1 MSSRVINTILNLKDE
16 MTQKLQAPLMS
27 VRKLK
32 REYENTKK
40 ELERYEDAQTKASQM
55 LEQAK
60 NKMEEVK
67 KAVLNSSQAYQDNVK
82 SLDRLKAKNEEIK
95 ASINRHESE
104 LSGLQSSYNENKR
117 AYDNAKNTLVELKRQ
132 YGDNSQEVKE
142 QERILQSLEREYNS
156 SKSAYDNAKKSI
168 QALKEEE
175 RTNTT
180 TIKAQSKALESLKET
195 LLNNSTAVK
204 LAQRNITRYTQ
215 AEKEAGEKAKEA
227 RQKISQLSSEVAKNK
242 KKFDDA
248 KKTVKGWRDSAI
260 SSIDD
265 VVKKMGQ
272 LTAVAVTATG
282 GFALKTGLET
292 AFNLEAYRTQLE
304 TATKDTEKTTKL
316 IRKAQELSIA
326 TPFTPEEAIQSTAKM
341 EALGV
346 DSEKWLKMVA
356 DMAGA
361 TNKEMEQ
368 ATEALI
374 DMLSKQEFEGIEE
387 FGINKEMIVNKA
399 NEMFGKNKVFKKS
412 GELRKGK
419 DADMQVVIETIM
431 KEKFDGGSDKLSKT
445 IKGVWSTIT
454 GATGMALAKIFGMED
469 GLIKTGSMLDMLR
482 KKLQMVA
489 DKLIEWQNDGTLDEI
504 AQKFTETFSK
514 VIDTVVEVYN
524 YLKDN
529 KETIVSIIKVVGT
542 VYVFAKALIFL
553 STVIS
558 AVKIV
563 FMTLNVLLLNPAFL
577 TIAGVILAVVAV
589 GFILYQCFKLI
600 VGIIKIC
607 WEKIKGFGEF
617 MPEWAKLLLLPLTL
631 ILAVVKAFQLMI
643 EGAGKAWKWIKG
655 FFSEDEEKEVKINE
669 VTEKELLS
677 IDDTKK
683 EVFNSEKDTFNNKKD
698 AFNSEKDAF
707 NNKKEAFNN
716 GNLSASQM
724 LDSNINT
731 SAQNL
736 SNNITTKPQTIV
748 KNVEPKIN
756 ISINGDVYGYEDFEQ
771 KVAGVLKNII
781 KYNMQNVT

>member
-156 SKSAYDNAKKSI
+156 SKSAYDNAKKSM

-368 ATEALI
+368 ATDALI

-387 FGINKEMIVNKA
+387 FGINKEMIMAKA
-399 NEMFGKNKVFKKS
+399 NQMFGKNKVFKKS

-431 KEKFDGGSDKLSKT
+431 REKFEGGSDKLSKT
-445 IKGVWSTIT
+445 VKGVWSTIT
-454 GATGMALAKIFGMED
+454 GALAKIFGMED

-482 KKLQMVA
+482 QKLQMVA

-504 AQKFTETFSK
+504 AQKFTETFNK
-514 VIDTVVEVYN
+514 IIETVIAVYN

-529 KETIVSIIKVVGT
+529 KETIASVLKVVGV
-542 VYVFAKALIFL
+542 VYMVAKAMIFL
-553 STVIS
+553 SSVIS

-563 FMTLNVLLLNPAFL
+563 FATLNVLLLNPAFL
-577 TIAGVILAVVAV
+577 TIAGIILAVVVV
-589 GFILYQCFKLI
+589 GYVLYKCFKLI
-600 VGIIKIC
+600 VGVVKIC
-607 WEKIKGFGEF
+607 WDKFKEFGEY
-617 MPEWAKLLLLPLTL
+617 MPEWAKLLLLPLAP
-631 ILAVVKAFQLMI
+631 ILAIIKGFKLI
-643 EGAGKAWKWIKG
+643 IDGAGKAWKWIKG
-655 FFSEDEEKEVKINE
+655 FFSADEEKNVKINK
-669 VTEKELLS
+669 VTEQELLS
-677 IDDTKK
+677 NDD
-683 EVFNSEKDTFNNKKD
+683 VEKSVFNNKID
-698 AFNSEKDAF
+698 DFD
-707 NNKKEAFNN
+707 NKKSPF
-716 GNLSASQM
+716 
-724 LDSNINT
+724 DNINK
-731 SAQNL
+731 AEMLKNDVAKVEK
-736 SNNITTKPQTIV
+736 NNNVTDVKSQTIV
-748 KNVEPKIN
+748 KNIEPQITIN
-756 ISINGDVYGYEDFEQ
+756 VNGDVYGYNDFEE
-771 KVAGVLKNII
+771 KVAGVFKNII

>member
-1 MSSRVINTILNLKDE
+1 MSSRVINTILSLKDD
-16 MTQKLQAPLMS
+16 MSKKMQAPLMS

-32 REYENTKK
+32 QEYKNNKEELKKYENTQK
-40 ELERYEDAQTKASQM
+40 KASQE
-55 LEQAK
+55 LEKAK
-60 NKMEEVK
+60 NKLENVK
-67 KAVLNSSQAYQDNVK
+67 KSVLNNSQAYQIASKTINSLK
-82 SLDRLKAKNEEIK
+82 SRNEEIK
-95 ASINRHESE
+95 TSINKHESE
-104 LSGLQSSYNENKR
+104 LSSLQSAYNSSERK
-117 AYDNAKNTLVELKRQ
+117 YGDAKNTLNELKRQ
-132 YGDNSQEVKE
+132 YGDNSQEVKD
-142 QERILQSLEREYNS
+142 QERILKSLEGAYNS
-156 SKSAYDNAKKSI
+156 SKSAYDNAKRSI

-175 RTNTT
+175 RANTT
-180 TIKAQSKALESLKET
+180 TIKAQNKTLEDLKET
-195 LLNNSTAVK
+195 ILSNSTAVK
-204 LAQRNITRYTQ
+204 LVQRNIKRYSQ
-215 AEKEAGEKAKEA
+215 AEKEAGEKARDA

-242 KKFDDA
+242 KRFDEA
-248 KKTVKGWRDSAI
+248 KKTVKSWRDSAI
-260 SSIDD
+260 SSIDG

-304 TATKDTEKTTKL
+304 TATKDTERTTKL

-529 KETIVSIIKVVGT
+529 KETIASIIKVVGT

-558 AVKIV
+558 AIKIV

-617 MPEWAKLLLLPLTL
+617 MPEWAKLLLEGVKPVIAFFGAL
-631 ILAVVKAFQLMI
+631 IEKVS
-643 EGAGKAWKWIKG
+643 KAWKWIKG

-677 IDDTKK
+677 IDDAEK

-731 SAQNL
+731 STQNL

>member
-1 MSSRVINTILNLKDE
+1 MASRVINTILNLKDE
-16 MTQKLQAPLMS
+16 MTQKLQAPLTS

-40 ELERYEDAQTKASQM
+40 ELEKYKDAQTKASQM

-60 NKMEEVK
+60 SKMEEVK

-95 ASINRHESE
+95 ASINKHESE
-104 LSGLQSSYNENKR
+104 LSGLQNSYNENKR
-117 AYDNAKNTLVELKRQ
+117 AYDNAKNTLAELKRQ

-156 SKSAYDNAKKSI
+156 SKSAYDNTKKSI

-204 LAQRNITRYTQ
+204 LVQRNITRYTQ

-260 SSIDD
+260 SSIDG
-265 VVKKMGQ
+265 VVKKMEQ
-272 LTAVAVTATG
+272 LTAVAVTTTG

-368 ATEALI
+368 ATDALI

-387 FGINKEMIVNKA
+387 FGINKEMIMSKA
-399 NEMFGKNKVFKKS
+399 NQMFGKNKVFKKS

-419 DADMQVVIETIM
+419 DADMQVVIETLM
-431 KEKFDGGSDKLSKT
+431 KEKFEGGSDKLSKT
-445 IKGVWSTIT
+445 VKGVWSTIT

-469 GLIKTGSMLDMLR
+469 GLIKTGSILDMLR
-482 KKLQMVA
+482 QKLQMVA
-489 DKLIEWQNDGTLDEI
+489 DKLIEWQNNGTLDEI
-504 AQKFTETFSK
+504 AQKFTETFNK
-514 VIDTVVEVYN
+514 IIDTVVAVYN

-529 KETIVSIIKVVGT
+529 KDTIASILKVVGVVYT
-542 VYVFAKALIFL
+542 VAKAMIFL
-553 STVIS
+553 SSVIS

-563 FMTLNVLLLNPAFL
+563 SATLKVLLLNPAFL
-577 TIAGVILAVVAV
+577 TIAGIILAVVVV
-589 GFILYQCFKLI
+589 GYILYKCFKLI
-600 VGIIKIC
+600 VGIVKIC
-607 WEKIKGFGEF
+607 WDKFKEFGEYMPAWAKMLLYPLFPILAIIKGF
-617 MPEWAKLLLLPLTL
+617 K
-631 ILAVVKAFQLMI
+631 LMI
-643 EGAGKAWKWIKG
+643 DVAGKAWKWIKG
-655 FFSEDEEKEVKINE
+655 FFSSDEEKEVKINE
-669 VTEKELLS
+669 VTEQELLS
-677 IDDTKK
+677 NDNIEKAVFDNKIDDL
-683 EVFNSEKDTFNNKKD
+683 NNKKSPFD
-698 AFNSEKDAF
+698 
-707 NNKKEAFNN
+707 
-716 GNLSASQM
+716 
-724 LDSNINT
+724 NINK
-731 SAQNL
+731 AEMLKNDVVK
-736 SNNITTKPQTIV
+736 NGITEAKSQTIV
-748 KNVEPKIN
+748 KNIEPKITIN
-756 ISINGDVYGYEDFEQ
+756 VNGDVYGYNDFEE

>member
-368 ATEALI
+368 ATDALI

-529 KETIVSIIKVVGT
+529 KETIASIIKVVGT

-617 MPEWAKLLLLPLTL
+617 MPEWAKLLLLPLTP

-655 FFSEDEEKEVKINE
+655 FFSEDEEKEV
-669 VTEKELLS
+669 
-677 IDDTKK
+677 
-683 EVFNSEKDTFNNKKD
+683 FNSEKDTFNNK
-698 AFNSEKDAF
+698 KDAF

>member
-1 MSSRVINTILNLKDE
+1 MSSRVINTILSLKDD
-16 MTQKLQAPLMS
+16 MSKKMQAPLMS

-32 REYENTKK
+32 QEYKNNKEELKKYENTQK
-40 ELERYEDAQTKASQM
+40 KASQE
-55 LEQAK
+55 LEKAK
-60 NKMEEVK
+60 NKLENVK
-67 KAVLNSSQAYQDNVK
+67 KSVLNNSQAYQIASKTINSLK
-82 SLDRLKAKNEEIK
+82 SRNEEIK
-95 ASINRHESE
+95 TSINKHESE
-104 LSGLQSSYNENKR
+104 LSSLQSAYNSSERK
-117 AYDNAKNTLVELKRQ
+117 YGDAKNTLNELKRQ
-132 YGDNSQEVKE
+132 YGDNSQEVKD
-142 QERILQSLEREYNS
+142 QERILKSLEGAYNS
-156 SKSAYDNAKKSI
+156 SKSAYDNVKRSI

-175 RTNTT
+175 RANTT
-180 TIKAQSKALESLKET
+180 TIKAQNKTLEDLKET
-195 LLNNSTAVK
+195 ILSNSTVVK
-204 LAQRNITRYTQ
+204 LAQRNIERYSQ
-215 AEKEAGEKAKEA
+215 AEKEAGEKARDA

-242 KKFDDA
+242 KRFDEA
-248 KKTVKGWRDSAI
+248 KKTVKSWRDSAI
-260 SSIDD
+260 SSIDG

-304 TATKDTEKTTKL
+304 TATKDTERTTKL

-529 KETIVSIIKVVGT
+529 KETIASIIKVVGT

-607 WEKIKGFGEF
+607 WEKIKGFGKF
-617 MPEWAKLLLLPLTL
+617 MPEWAKLLLEGVKPVIAFFGAL
-631 ILAVVKAFQLMI
+631 IEKVS
-643 EGAGKAWKWIKG
+643 KAWKWIKG

-677 IDDTKK
+677 IDDTEK
-683 EVFNSEKDTFNNKKD
+683 EVFNSEKDT
-698 AFNSEKDAF
+698 F

>member
-1 MSSRVINTILNLKDE
+1 MSSRVINTILSLKDD
-16 MTQKLQAPLMS
+16 MSKKMQAPLMS
-27 VRKLK
+27 VRRLK
-32 REYENTKK
+32 QEYKNNKEELKKYENTQK
-40 ELERYEDAQTKASQM
+40 KASQE
-55 LEQAK
+55 LEKAK
-60 NKMEEVK
+60 NKLENVK
-67 KAVLNSSQAYQDNVK
+67 KSVLNNSQAYQIASKTINSLK
-82 SLDRLKAKNEEIK
+82 SRNEEIK
-95 ASINRHESE
+95 TSINKHESE
-104 LSGLQSSYNENKR
+104 LSSLQSAYNSSERK
-117 AYDNAKNTLVELKRQ
+117 YGDAKNTLNELKRQ
-132 YGDNSQEVKE
+132 YGDNSQEVKD
-142 QERILQSLEREYNS
+142 QERILKSLEGAYNS
-156 SKSAYDNAKKSI
+156 SKSAYDNAKRSI

-175 RTNTT
+175 RANTT
-180 TIKAQSKALESLKET
+180 TIKAQNKTLEDLKET
-195 LLNNSTAVK
+195 ILSNSTAVK
-204 LAQRNITRYTQ
+204 LVQRNIKRYSQ
-215 AEKEAGEKAKEA
+215 AEKEAGEKARDA

-242 KKFDDA
+242 KRFDEA
-248 KKTVKGWRDSAI
+248 KKTVKSWRDSAI
-260 SSIDD
+260 SSIDG

-304 TATKDTEKTTKL
+304 TATKDTERTTKL

-529 KETIVSIIKVVGT
+529 KETIASIIKVVGT

-617 MPEWAKLLLLPLTL
+617 MPEWAKLLLEGVKPVIAFFGSL
-631 ILAVVKAFQLMI
+631 IEKVS
-643 EGAGKAWKWIKG
+643 KAWKWIKG

-677 IDDTKK
+677 IDDAEK
-683 EVFNSEKDTFNNKKD
+683 EVFNSEKDTFNNKKY
-698 AFNSEKDAF
+698 AFNSEKGAF

>member
-1 MSSRVINTILNLKDE
+1 MSSRVINTILSLKDD
-16 MTQKLQAPLMS
+16 MSKKMQAPLMS

-32 REYENTKK
+32 QEYENNKEELKK
-40 ELERYEDAQTKASQM
+40 YENAQKKASQA
-55 LEQAK
+55 LENAK
-60 NKMEEVK
+60 SKYYEVEK
-67 KAVLNSSQAYQDNVK
+67 SVLSNSQAYQTASKTINSLK
-82 SLDRLKAKNEEIK
+82 SRNEEIK
-95 ASINRHESE
+95 TSINKHESE
-104 LSGLQSSYNENKR
+104 LSSLQSAYNDSKR
-117 AYDNAKNTLVELKRQ
+117 KYDDAKNTLNELKRQ
-132 YGDNSQEVKE
+132 YGDNSQEVKD
-142 QERILQSLEREYNS
+142 QERILKSLEGAYNS
-156 SKSAYDNAKKSI
+156 SKSAYDNVKRSI

-175 RTNTT
+175 RANTT
-180 TIKAQSKALESLKET
+180 TIKAQNKTLEDLKET
-195 LLNNSTAVK
+195 ILSNSTVVK
-204 LAQRNITRYTQ
+204 LAQRNIERYSQ
-215 AEKEAGEKAKEA
+215 AEKEAGEKARDA

-242 KKFDDA
+242 KRFDEA
-248 KKTVKGWRDSAI
+248 KKTVKSWRDSAI
-260 SSIDD
+260 SSIDG

-304 TATKDTEKTTKL
+304 TATKDTERTTKL

-529 KETIVSIIKVVGT
+529 KETIASIIKVVGT

-617 MPEWAKLLLLPLTL
+617 MPEWAKLLLLPLTP

-677 IDDTKK
+677 IDDTK
-683 EVFNSEKDTFNNKKD
+683 
-698 AFNSEKDAF
+698 KDAF

>member
-1 MSSRVINTILNLKDE
+1 MSSRVINTILSLKDD
-16 MTQKLQAPLMS
+16 MSKKMQAPLMS
-27 VRKLK
+27 VRRLK
-32 REYENTKK
+32 QEYKNNKEELKKYENTQK
-40 ELERYEDAQTKASQM
+40 KASQE
-55 LEQAK
+55 LEKAK
-60 NKMEEVK
+60 NKLENVK
-67 KAVLNSSQAYQDNVK
+67 KSVLNNSQAYQIASKTINSLK
-82 SLDRLKAKNEEIK
+82 SRNEEIK
-95 ASINRHESE
+95 TSINKHESE
-104 LSGLQSSYNENKR
+104 LSSLQSAYNSSERK
-117 AYDNAKNTLVELKRQ
+117 YGDAKNTLNELKRQ
-132 YGDNSQEVKE
+132 YGDNSQEVKD
-142 QERILQSLEREYNS
+142 QERILKSLEGAYNS
-156 SKSAYDNAKKSI
+156 SKSAYDNAKRSI

-175 RTNTT
+175 RANTT
-180 TIKAQSKALESLKET
+180 TIKAQNKTLEDLKET
-195 LLNNSTAVK
+195 ILSNSTAVK
-204 LAQRNITRYTQ
+204 LVQRNIKRYSQ
-215 AEKEAGEKAKEA
+215 AEKEAGEKARDA

-242 KKFDDA
+242 KRFDEA
-248 KKTVKGWRDSAI
+248 KKTVKSWRDSAI
-260 SSIDD
+260 SSIDG

-304 TATKDTEKTTKL
+304 TATKDTERTTKL

-529 KETIVSIIKVVGT
+529 KETIASIIKVVGT

-617 MPEWAKLLLLPLTL
+617 MPEWAKLLLEGVKPVIAFFGAL
-631 ILAVVKAFQLMI
+631 IEKVS
-643 EGAGKAWKWIKG
+643 KAWKWIKG

-677 IDDTKK
+677 IDDAEK
-683 EVFNSEKDTFNNKKD
+683 EVFNSEKDTFNNKKY
-698 AFNSEKDAF
+698 AFNSEKGAF

>member
-1 MSSRVINTILNLKDE
+1 MSSRVINTILSLKDD
-16 MTQKLQAPLMS
+16 MSKKMQAPLMS

-32 REYENTKK
+32 QEYENNKEELKK
-40 ELERYEDAQTKASQM
+40 YENAQKKASQA
-55 LEQAK
+55 LENAK
-60 NKMEEVK
+60 SKYNEVEK
-67 KAVLNSSQAYQDNVK
+67 SVLSNSQAYQTASKTINSLK
-82 SLDRLKAKNEEIK
+82 SRNEEIK
-95 ASINRHESE
+95 TSINKHESE
-104 LSGLQSSYNENKR
+104 LSSLQSAYNDSKR
-117 AYDNAKNTLVELKRQ
+117 KYDDAKNTLNELKRQ
-132 YGDNSQEVKE
+132 YGDNSQEVKD
-142 QERILQSLEREYNS
+142 QERILKSLEGAYNS
-156 SKSAYDNAKKSI
+156 SKSAYDNVKRSI

-175 RTNTT
+175 RANTT
-180 TIKAQSKALESLKET
+180 TIKAQNKTLEDLKET
-195 LLNNSTAVK
+195 ILSNSTVVK
-204 LAQRNITRYTQ
+204 LAQRNIERYSQ
-215 AEKEAGEKAKEA
+215 AEKEAGEKAKDA

-242 KKFDDA
+242 KRFDEA
-248 KKTVKGWRDSAI
+248 KKTVKSWRDSAI
-260 SSIDD
+260 SSIDG

-304 TATKDTEKTTKL
+304 TATKDTERTTKL

-514 VIDTVVEVYN
+514 VIDAVIEVYN

-529 KETIVSIIKVVGT
+529 KETIASIIKVVGT

-577 TIAGVILAVVAV
+577 TIAGIILAVVVV
-589 GFILYQCFKLI
+589 GYVLYKCFKLI
-600 VGIIKIC
+600 VGIVKIC
-607 WEKIKGFGEF
+607 WDKFKAFGEY
-617 MPEWAKLLLLPLTL
+617 MPEWAKMLLYPLFP
-631 ILAVVKAFQLMI
+631 ILAIIKGFKLMI
-643 EGAGKAWKWIKG
+643 DVASKAWKWIKG

-677 IDDTKK
+677 IDDAEK
-683 EVFNSEKDTFNNKKD
+683 EV
-698 AFNSEKDAF
+698 FNSEKDAF

>member
-1 MSSRVINTILNLKDE
+1 MSSRVINTILSLKDD
-16 MTQKLQAPLMS
+16 MSKKMQAPLMS

-32 REYENTKK
+32 QEYENNKEELKK
-40 ELERYEDAQTKASQM
+40 YENTQKKASQE
-55 LEQAK
+55 LEKAK
-60 NKMEEVK
+60 NKLENVK
-67 KAVLNSSQAYQDNVK
+67 KSVLNNSQAYQTASKTINSLK
-82 SLDRLKAKNEEIK
+82 SRNEEIK
-95 ASINRHESE
+95 TSINKHESE
-104 LSGLQSSYNENKR
+104 LSSLQSAYNSSERKYN
-117 AYDNAKNTLVELKRQ
+117 DAKNTLNELKRQ
-132 YGDNSQEVKE
+132 YGDNSQEVKA
-142 QERILQSLEREYNS
+142 QERILKSLEGAYNS
-156 SKSAYDNAKKSI
+156 SKSAYDNAKRSI

-175 RTNTT
+175 RANTT
-180 TIKAQSKALESLKET
+180 TIKAQNKTLEDLKET
-195 LLNNSTAVK
+195 ILSNSTAVK
-204 LAQRNITRYTQ
+204 LVQRNIKRYSQ
-215 AEKEAGEKAKEA
+215 AEKEAGEKARDA

-242 KKFDDA
+242 KRFDEA
-248 KKTVKGWRDSAI
+248 KKTVKSWRDSAI
-260 SSIDD
+260 SSIDG

-304 TATKDTEKTTKL
+304 TATKDTERTTKL

-346 DSEKWLKMVA
+346 DSEKWLKIVA

-489 DKLIEWQNDGTLDEI
+489 DKLIEWQNDGTLDEM
-504 AQKFTETFSK
+504 AQKFTETFNK

-529 KETIVSIIKVVGT
+529 KETIASIIKVVGT

-617 MPEWAKLLLLPLTL
+617 MPEWAKLLLEGVKPVIAFFGAL
-631 ILAVVKAFQLMI
+631 IEKVS
-643 EGAGKAWKWIKG
+643 KAWKWIKG

-677 IDDTKK
+677 IDDTEK
-683 EVFNSEKDTFNNKKD
+683 EV
-698 AFNSEKDAF
+698 FNSEKDAF

>member
-1 MSSRVINTILNLKDE
+1 MSSRVINTILSLKDD
-16 MTQKLQAPLMS
+16 MSKKMQAPLMS

-32 REYENTKK
+32 QEYENNKEELKK
-40 ELERYEDAQTKASQM
+40 YENAQKKASQA
-55 LEQAK
+55 LENAK
-60 NKMEEVK
+60 SKYNEVEK
-67 KAVLNSSQAYQDNVK
+67 SVLSNSQAYQTASKTINSLK
-82 SLDRLKAKNEEIK
+82 SRNEEIK
-95 ASINRHESE
+95 TSINKHESE
-104 LSGLQSSYNENKR
+104 LSSLQSAYNDSKR
-117 AYDNAKNTLVELKRQ
+117 KYDDAKNTLNELKRQ
-132 YGDNSQEVKE
+132 YGDNSQEVKD
-142 QERILQSLEREYNS
+142 QERILKSLEGAYNS
-156 SKSAYDNAKKSI
+156 SKSAYDNVKRSI

-175 RTNTT
+175 RANTT
-180 TIKAQSKALESLKET
+180 TIKAQNKTLEDLKET
-195 LLNNSTAVK
+195 ILSNSTVVK
-204 LAQRNITRYTQ
+204 LAQRNIERYSQ
-215 AEKEAGEKAKEA
+215 AEKEAGEKARDA

-242 KKFDDA
+242 KRFDEA
-248 KKTVKGWRDSAI
+248 KKTVKSWRDSAI
-260 SSIDD
+260 SSIDG

-304 TATKDTEKTTKL
+304 TATKDTERTTKL

-529 KETIVSIIKVVGT
+529 KETIASIIKVVGT

-577 TIAGVILAVVAV
+577 TIVGVILAVVAV

-617 MPEWAKLLLLPLTL
+617 MPEWAKLLLLPLTP

-677 IDDTKK
+677 IDDT
-683 EVFNSEKDTFNNKKD
+683 EKDTFNNKKD
-698 AFNSEKDAF
+698 
-707 NNKKEAFNN
+707 AFNN

>member
-1 MSSRVINTILNLKDE
+1 MSSRVINTILSLKDD
-16 MTQKLQAPLMS
+16 MSKKMQAPLMS

-32 REYENTKK
+32 QEYKNSKEELKKYENTQK
-40 ELERYEDAQTKASQM
+40 KASQS
-55 LEQAK
+55 LEEAK
-60 NKMEEVK
+60 NKLENVK
-67 KAVLNSSQAYQDNVK
+67 KSVLNKSQAYQTASKTINSLK
-82 SLDRLKAKNEEIK
+82 SRNEEIK
-95 ASINRHESE
+95 TSINKHESG
-104 LSGLQSSYNENKR
+104 LSSLQSAYNDSERK
-117 AYDNAKNTLVELKRQ
+117 YDDAKNTLNELKRQ
-132 YGDNSQEVKE
+132 YGDNSQEVKT
-142 QERILQSLEREYNS
+142 QERILRSLEGVYNS
-156 SKSAYDNAKKSI
+156 SKSAYDNAKRSI

-175 RTNTT
+175 KANTT
-180 TIKAQSKALESLKET
+180 TIKAQNKTLEDLKET
-195 LLNNSTAVK
+195 ILSNSTAVK
-204 LAQRNITRYTQ
+204 LVQKNIKRYSQ
-215 AEKEAGEKAKEA
+215 AEKEAGEKARDA

-242 KKFDDA
+242 KRFDEA
-248 KKTVKGWRDSAI
+248 KKTVKSWRDSAM
-260 SSIDD
+260 SSIDG

-304 TATKDTEKTTKL
+304 TATKDTERTTKL

-504 AQKFTETFSK
+504 AQKFTETFNK

-529 KETIVSIIKVVGT
+529 KETIASIIKVVGT

-617 MPEWAKLLLLPLTL
+617 MPEWAKLLLESVKPVIAFFGAL
-631 ILAVVKAFQLMI
+631 IEKI
-643 EGAGKAWKWIKG
+643 SKAWKWIKG

-677 IDDTKK
+677 IDDAEK
-683 EVFNSEKDTFNNKKD
+683 EVFNSEKDTFNNKKG

>member
-1 MSSRVINTILNLKDE
+1 MSSRVINTILSLKDD
-16 MTQKLQAPLMS
+16 MSKKMQAPLMS

-32 REYENTKK
+32 QEYKNNKEELKKYKNTQK
-40 ELERYEDAQTKASQM
+40 KASQE
-55 LEQAK
+55 LEKAK
-60 NKMEEVK
+60 NKLENVK
-67 KAVLNSSQAYQDNVK
+67 KSVLNNSQAYQIASKTINSLK
-82 SLDRLKAKNEEIK
+82 SRNEEIK
-95 ASINRHESE
+95 TSINKHESE
-104 LSGLQSSYNENKR
+104 LSSLQSAYNSSERK
-117 AYDNAKNTLVELKRQ
+117 YGDAKNTLNELKRQ
-132 YGDNSQEVKE
+132 YGDNSQEVKD
-142 QERILQSLEREYNS
+142 QERILKSLEGAYNS
-156 SKSAYDNAKKSI
+156 SKSAYDNAKRSI

-175 RTNTT
+175 RANTT
-180 TIKAQSKALESLKET
+180 TIKAQNKTLEDLKET
-195 LLNNSTAVK
+195 ILSNSTAVK
-204 LAQRNITRYTQ
+204 LVQRNIKRYSQ

-260 SSIDD
+260 SSIDG
-265 VVKKMGQ
+265 VVKKMEQ
-272 LTAVAVTATG
+272 LTAVAVTTTG

-368 ATEALI
+368 ATDALI

-387 FGINKEMIVNKA
+387 FGINKEMIMSKA
-399 NEMFGKNKVFKKS
+399 NQMFGKNKVFKKS

-419 DADMQVVIETIM
+419 DADMQVVIETLM
-431 KEKFDGGSDKLSKT
+431 KEKFEGGSDKLSKT
-445 IKGVWSTIT
+445 VKGVWSTIT

-482 KKLQMVA
+482 QKLQMVA
-489 DKLIEWQNDGTLDEI
+489 DKLIEWQNNGTLDEI
-504 AQKFTETFSK
+504 AQKFTETFNK
-514 VIDTVVEVYN
+514 IIDTVVAVYN

-529 KETIVSIIKVVGT
+529 KDTIASILKVVGVVYT
-542 VYVFAKALIFL
+542 VAKAMIFL
-553 STVIS
+553 SSVIS
-558 AVKIV
+558 AVSLV
-563 FMTLNVLLLNPAFL
+563 WTTLTTLLFNPAFL
-577 TIAGVILAVVAV
+577 TIAGIILAVVVV
-589 GFILYQCFKLI
+589 GYVLYKCFKLI
-600 VGIIKIC
+600 AGIVKIC

-617 MPEWAKLLLLPLTL
+617 MPEWAKLLLEGVKPVIAFFGAL
-631 ILAVVKAFQLMI
+631 IEKVS
-643 EGAGKAWKWIKG
+643 KAWKWIKG

>member
-1 MSSRVINTILNLKDE
+1 MSSRVINTILSLKDD
-16 MTQKLQAPLMS
+16 MSKKMQAPLMS

-32 REYENTKK
+32 QEYKNNKEELKKYENTQK
-40 ELERYEDAQTKASQM
+40 KASQE
-55 LEQAK
+55 LEKAK
-60 NKMEEVK
+60 NKLENVK
-67 KAVLNSSQAYQDNVK
+67 KSVLNNSQAYQIASKTINSLK
-82 SLDRLKAKNEEIK
+82 SRNEEIK
-95 ASINRHESE
+95 TSINKHESE
-104 LSGLQSSYNENKR
+104 LSSLQSAYNSSERK
-117 AYDNAKNTLVELKRQ
+117 YGDAKNTLNELKRQ
-132 YGDNSQEVKE
+132 YGDNSQEVKD
-142 QERILQSLEREYNS
+142 QERILKSLEGAYNS
-156 SKSAYDNAKKSI
+156 SKSAYDNAKRSI

-175 RTNTT
+175 RANTT
-180 TIKAQSKALESLKET
+180 TIKAQNKTLEDLKET
-195 LLNNSTAVK
+195 ILSNSTAVK
-204 LAQRNITRYTQ
+204 LVQRNIKRYSQ
-215 AEKEAGEKAKEA
+215 AEKEAGEKARDA

-242 KKFDDA
+242 KRFDDA
-248 KKTVKGWRDSAI
+248 KKTVKSWRDSAI
-260 SSIDD
+260 SSIDG

-304 TATKDTEKTTKL
+304 TATKDMERTTKL

-374 DMLSKQEFEGIEE
+374 DMLSKQEFKGIEE

-529 KETIVSIIKVVGT
+529 KETIASIIKVVGT

-617 MPEWAKLLLLPLTL
+617 MPEWAKLLLEGVKPVIAFFGAL
-631 ILAVVKAFQLMI
+631 IEKVS
-643 EGAGKAWKWIKG
+643 KAWKWIKG

-677 IDDTKK
+677 IDDA
-683 EVFNSEKDTFNNKKD
+683 EKDTFNNKKD
-698 AFNSEKDAF
+698 AFNSEKGAF

>member
-95 ASINRHESE
+95 VSINRHESE

-204 LAQRNITRYTQ
+204 LVQRNITRYTQ

-227 RQKISQLSSEVAKNK
+227 RQKISQLSSEAAKNK

-248 KKTVKGWRDSAI
+248 KKTIKGWRDSAI

-265 VVKKMGQ
+265 VVKKMRQ

-368 ATEALI
+368 ATDALI

-387 FGINKEMIVNKA
+387 FGINKEMIMSKA
-399 NEMFGKNKVFKKS
+399 NQMFGKNKVFKKS

-419 DADMQVVIETIM
+419 DADMQVVIETLM
-431 KEKFDGGSDKLSKT
+431 KEKFEGGSDKLSKT
-445 IKGVWSTIT
+445 VKGVWSTIT

-482 KKLQMVA
+482 QKLQMVA

-504 AQKFTETFSK
+504 AQKFTETFNK
-514 VIDTVVEVYN
+514 IIETVIAVYN

-529 KETIVSIIKVVGT
+529 KETIVSVLKVVGVVYT
-542 VYVFAKALIFL
+542 VAKAMIFL
-553 STVIS
+553 SSVIS
-558 AVKIV
+558 AVSLV
-563 FMTLNVLLLNPAFL
+563 WTTLTTLLFNPAFL
-577 TIAGVILAVVAV
+577 TIAGIILAVVVV
-589 GFILYQCFKLI
+589 GYVLYKCFKLI
-600 VGIIKIC
+600 AGIVKIC
-607 WEKIKGFGEF
+607 WDKFKEFGEY
-617 MPEWAKLLLLPLTL
+617 MPA
-631 ILAVVKAFQLMI
+631 
-643 EGAGKAWKWIKG
+643 
-655 FFSEDEEKEVKINE
+655 
-669 VTEKELLS
+669 
-677 IDDTKK
+677 
-683 EVFNSEKDTFNNKKD
+683 
-698 AFNSEKDAF
+698 
-707 NNKKEAFNN
+707 
-716 GNLSASQM
+716 
-724 LDSNINT
+724 
-731 SAQNL
+731 
-736 SNNITTKPQTIV
+736 
-748 KNVEPKIN
+748 
-756 ISINGDVYGYEDFEQ
+756 
-771 KVAGVLKNII
+771 
-781 KYNMQNVT
+781 

>member
-132 YGDNSQEVKE
+132 YGDNSQEIKE

-156 SKSAYDNAKKSI
+156 SKSAYDNAKKSM

-368 ATEALI
+368 ATDALI

-387 FGINKEMIVNKA
+387 FGINKEMI
-399 NEMFGKNKVFKKS
+399 M
-412 GELRKGK
+412 
-419 DADMQVVIETIM
+419 
-431 KEKFDGGSDKLSKT
+431 
-445 IKGVWSTIT
+445 
-454 GATGMALAKIFGMED
+454 
-469 GLIKTGSMLDMLR
+469 
-482 KKLQMVA
+482 
-489 DKLIEWQNDGTLDEI
+489 
-504 AQKFTETFSK
+504 
-514 VIDTVVEVYN
+514 
-524 YLKDN
+524 
-529 KETIVSIIKVVGT
+529 
-542 VYVFAKALIFL
+542 AKAMIFL
-553 STVIS
+553 SSVIS

-563 FMTLNVLLLNPAFL
+563 FATLNVLLLNPAFL
-577 TIAGVILAVVAV
+577 TIAGIILAVVVV
-589 GFILYQCFKLI
+589 GYVLYKCFKLI
-600 VGIIKIC
+600 VGVVKIC
-607 WEKIKGFGEF
+607 WDKFKEFGEY
-617 MPEWAKLLLLPLTL
+617 MPEWAKLLLLPLAP
-631 ILAVVKAFQLMI
+631 ILAIIKGFKLI
-643 EGAGKAWKWIKG
+643 IDGAGKAWKWIKG
-655 FFSEDEEKEVKINE
+655 FFSADEEKNVKINK
-669 VTEKELLS
+669 VTEQELLS
-677 IDDTKK
+677 NDD
-683 EVFNSEKDTFNNKKD
+683 VEKSVFNNKID
-698 AFNSEKDAF
+698 DFD
-707 NNKKEAFNN
+707 NKKSPF
-716 GNLSASQM
+716 
-724 LDSNINT
+724 DNINK
-731 SAQNL
+731 AEMLKNDVAKVEK
-736 SNNITTKPQTIV
+736 NNNVTDVKSQTIV
-748 KNVEPKIN
+748 KNIEPQITIN
-756 ISINGDVYGYEDFEQ
+756 VNGDVYGYNDFEE
-771 KVAGVLKNII
+771 KVAGVFKNII

>member
-1 MSSRVINTILNLKDE
+1 MASRVINTILNLKDE

-40 ELERYEDAQTKASQM
+40 ELEEYQNSQTKASQM
-55 LEQAK
+55 LEKAK

-67 KAVLNSSQAYQDNVK
+67 KSVLNSSQAYQDNIK

-95 ASINRHESE
+95 ASINKHESE
-104 LSGLQSSYNENKR
+104 LSSLQSSYSENKR
-117 AYDNAKNTLVELKRQ
+117 AYDNAKNTLNELKKQ

-142 QERILQSLEREYNS
+142 QERILQSLERTYNS
-156 SKSAYDNAKKSI
+156 SKGAYDNAKKSI

-175 RTNTT
+175 RANTT

-204 LAQRNITRYTQ
+204 LTQRNITRYTQ

-242 KKFDDA
+242 KKFDEA

-260 SSIDD
+260 SSIDG

-282 GFALKTGLET
+282 SFALKTGLET

-304 TATKDTEKTTKL
+304 TATKDTERTTKL

-368 ATEALI
+368 ATDALI

-387 FGINKEMIVNKA
+387 FGINKEMIMTKA
-399 NEMFGKNKVFKKS
+399 NQMFGKNKVFKKS

-431 KEKFDGGSDKLSKT
+431 REKFEGGSDKLSKT
-445 IKGVWSTIT
+445 VKGVWSTIT

-482 KKLQMVA
+482 QKLQMVA

-504 AQKFTETFSK
+504 AQKFTETFNK
-514 VIDTVVEVYN
+514 IIDTVVAVYN

-529 KETIVSIIKVVGT
+529 EDTIASILKVVGVVYT
-542 VYVFAKALIFL
+542 VAKAMIFL
-553 STVIS
+553 SSVIS

-563 FMTLNVLLLNPAFL
+563 FATLNVLLLNPAFL
-577 TIAGVILAVVAV
+577 TIAGIILAVVVV
-589 GFILYQCFKLI
+589 GYVLYKCFKLI
-600 VGIIKIC
+600 AGIVKIC
-607 WEKIKGFGEF
+607 WDKFKEFGEY
-617 MPEWAKLLLLPLTL
+617 MPAWAKMLLYPLFP
-631 ILAVVKAFQLMI
+631 ILAII
-643 EGAGKAWKWIKG
+643 EGFKLMTDVAGKAWKWIKG
-655 FFSEDEEKEVKINE
+655 FFSADEEKEVKINE
-669 VTEKELLS
+669 VTEQELLS
-677 IDDTKK
+677 NDNVEKAVFDNKIDDLDNKK
-683 EVFNSEKDTFNNKKD
+683 IPFDNKIDALNNKKSPFD
-698 AFNSEKDAF
+698 
-707 NNKKEAFNN
+707 
-716 GNLSASQM
+716 
-724 LDSNINT
+724 NINK
-731 SAQNL
+731 AEMLKNDVAKVEK
-736 SNNITTKPQTIV
+736 SNGITEEKSQTIV
-748 KNVEPKIN
+748 KNIEPKITVN
-756 ISINGDVYGYEDFEQ
+756 VNGDVYGYNDFEE

>member
-1 MSSRVINTILNLKDE
+1 MSSRVINTILSLKDD
-16 MTQKLQAPLMS
+16 MSKKMQAPLMS

-32 REYENTKK
+32 QEYENNKEELKK
-40 ELERYEDAQTKASQM
+40 YENTQKKASQE
-55 LEQAK
+55 LEKAK
-60 NKMEEVK
+60 NKLENVK
-67 KAVLNSSQAYQDNVK
+67 KSVLNNSQAYQTASKTINSLK
-82 SLDRLKAKNEEIK
+82 SRNEEIK
-95 ASINRHESE
+95 TSINKHESE
-104 LSGLQSSYNENKR
+104 LSSLQSAYNSSERKYN
-117 AYDNAKNTLVELKRQ
+117 DAKNTLNELKRQ
-132 YGDNSQEVKE
+132 YGDNSQEVKA
-142 QERILQSLEREYNS
+142 QERILKSLEGAYNS
-156 SKSAYDNAKKSI
+156 SKSAYDNAKRSI

-175 RTNTT
+175 RANTT
-180 TIKAQSKALESLKET
+180 TIKAQNKTLEDLKET
-195 LLNNSTAVK
+195 ILSNSTAVK
-204 LAQRNITRYTQ
+204 LVQRNIKRYSQ
-215 AEKEAGEKAKEA
+215 AEKEAGEKARDA

-242 KKFDDA
+242 KRFDEA
-248 KKTVKGWRDSAI
+248 KKTVKSWRDSAI
-260 SSIDD
+260 SSIDG

-304 TATKDTEKTTKL
+304 TATKDTERTTKL

-469 GLIKTGSMLDMLR
+469 GLIKTGSILDMLR

-514 VIDTVVEVYN
+514 IIDTVIEVYN

-529 KETIVSIIKVVGT
+529 KETIASIIKVVGT

-617 MPEWAKLLLLPLTL
+617 MPEWAKLLLEGVKPVIAFFGAL
-631 ILAVVKAFQLMI
+631 IEKVS
-643 EGAGKAWKWIKG
+643 KAWKWIKG

-677 IDDTKK
+677 IDDTEK
-683 EVFNSEKDTFNNKKD
+683 EVFNNKKD

>member
-1 MSSRVINTILNLKDE
+1 MSSRVINTILSLKDD
-16 MTQKLQAPLMS
+16 MSKKMQAPLMS

-32 REYENTKK
+32 QEYKNNKEELKKYENTQK
-40 ELERYEDAQTKASQM
+40 KASQE
-55 LEQAK
+55 LEKAK
-60 NKMEEVK
+60 NKLENVK
-67 KAVLNSSQAYQDNVK
+67 KSVLNNSQAYQIASKTINSLK
-82 SLDRLKAKNEEIK
+82 SRNEEIK
-95 ASINRHESE
+95 TSINKHESE
-104 LSGLQSSYNENKR
+104 LSSLQSAYNSSERK
-117 AYDNAKNTLVELKRQ
+117 YGDAKNTLNELKRQ
-132 YGDNSQEVKE
+132 YGDNSQEVKD
-142 QERILQSLEREYNS
+142 QERILKSLEGAYNS
-156 SKSAYDNAKKSI
+156 SKSAYDNAKRSI

-175 RTNTT
+175 RANTT
-180 TIKAQSKALESLKET
+180 TIKAQNKTLEDLKET
-195 LLNNSTAVK
+195 ILSNSTAVK
-204 LAQRNITRYTQ
+204 LVQRNIKRYSQ
-215 AEKEAGEKAKEA
+215 AEKEAGEKARDA

-242 KKFDDA
+242 KRFDDA
-248 KKTVKGWRDSAI
+248 KKTVKSWRDSAI
-260 SSIDD
+260 SSIDG

-304 TATKDTEKTTKL
+304 TATKDTERTTKL

-529 KETIVSIIKVVGT
+529 KETIASIIKVVGT

-617 MPEWAKLLLLPLTL
+617 MPEWAKLLLEGVKPVIAFFGAL
-631 ILAVVKAFQLMI
+631 IEKVS
-643 EGAGKAWKWIKG
+643 KAWKWIKG

-677 IDDTKK
+677 IDDA
-683 EVFNSEKDTFNNKKD
+683 EKDTFNNKKD
-698 AFNSEKDAF
+698 AFNSEKGAF

>member
-1 MSSRVINTILNLKDE
+1 MSSRVINTILSLKDD
-16 MTQKLQAPLMS
+16 MSKKMQAPLMS

-32 REYENTKK
+32 QEYENNKEELKK
-40 ELERYEDAQTKASQM
+40 YENAQKKASQA
-55 LEQAK
+55 LENAK
-60 NKMEEVK
+60 SKYNEVEK
-67 KAVLNSSQAYQDNVK
+67 SVLNKSQAYQTASKTINSLK
-82 SLDRLKAKNEEIK
+82 SRNEEIK
-95 ASINRHESE
+95 TSINKHESG
-104 LSGLQSSYNENKR
+104 LSSLQSAYNDSERK
-117 AYDNAKNTLVELKRQ
+117 YDDAKNTLNELKRQ
-132 YGDNSQEVKE
+132 YGDNSQEVKT
-142 QERILQSLEREYNS
+142 QERILRSLEGVYNS
-156 SKSAYDNAKKSI
+156 SKSAYDNAKRSI

-175 RTNTT
+175 KANTT
-180 TIKAQSKALESLKET
+180 TIKAQNKTLEDLKET
-195 LLNNSTAVK
+195 ILSNSTAVK
-204 LAQRNITRYTQ
+204 LVQKNIKRYSQ
-215 AEKEAGEKAKEA
+215 AEKEAGEKARDA

-242 KKFDDA
+242 KRFDEA
-248 KKTVKGWRDSAI
+248 KKTVKSWRDSAM
-260 SSIDD
+260 SSIDG

-304 TATKDTEKTTKL
+304 TATKDTERTTKL

-504 AQKFTETFSK
+504 AQKFTETFNK

-529 KETIVSIIKVVGT
+529 KETIASIIKVVGT

-617 MPEWAKLLLLPLTL
+617 MPEWAKLLLESVKPVIAFFGAL
-631 ILAVVKAFQLMI
+631 IEKI
-643 EGAGKAWKWIKG
+643 SKAWKWIKG

-677 IDDTKK
+677 IDDA
-683 EVFNSEKDTFNNKKD
+683 E
-698 AFNSEKDAF
+698 
-707 NNKKEAFNN
+707 KEAFNN

>member
-368 ATEALI
+368 ATDALI

-387 FGINKEMIVNKA
+387 FGINKEMIMAKA
-399 NEMFGKNKVFKKS
+399 NQMFGKNKVFKKS

-431 KEKFDGGSDKLSKT
+431 REKFEGGSDKLSKT
-445 IKGVWSTIT
+445 VKGVWSTIT
-454 GATGMALAKIFGMED
+454 G
-469 GLIKTGSMLDMLR
+469 
-482 KKLQMVA
+482 
-489 DKLIEWQNDGTLDEI
+489 
-504 AQKFTETFSK
+504 
-514 VIDTVVEVYN
+514 
-524 YLKDN
+524 
-529 KETIVSIIKVVGT
+529 
-542 VYVFAKALIFL
+542 
-553 STVIS
+553 
-558 AVKIV
+558 
-563 FMTLNVLLLNPAFL
+563 
-577 TIAGVILAVVAV
+577 
-589 GFILYQCFKLI
+589 
-600 VGIIKIC
+600 
-607 WEKIKGFGEF
+607 
-617 MPEWAKLLLLPLTL
+617 
-631 ILAVVKAFQLMI
+631 
-643 EGAGKAWKWIKG
+643 GAC
-655 FFSEDEEKEVKINE
+655 
-669 VTEKELLS
+669 
-677 IDDTKK
+677 
-683 EVFNSEKDTFNNKKD
+683 
-698 AFNSEKDAF
+698 
-707 NNKKEAFNN
+707 
-716 GNLSASQM
+716 
-724 LDSNINT
+724 
-731 SAQNL
+731 
-736 SNNITTKPQTIV
+736 
-748 KNVEPKIN
+748 
-756 ISINGDVYGYEDFEQ
+756 
-771 KVAGVLKNII
+771 
-781 KYNMQNVT
+781 

>member
-1 MSSRVINTILNLKDE
+1 MSSRVINTILSLKDD
-16 MTQKLQAPLMS
+16 MSKKMQAPLMS

-32 REYENTKK
+32 QEYENNKEELKK
-40 ELERYEDAQTKASQM
+40 YENAQKKASQA
-55 LEQAK
+55 LEKAK
-60 NKMEEVK
+60 NNLENVK
-67 KAVLNSSQAYQDNVK
+67 KSVLNNSQAYQTASKTINSLK
-82 SLDRLKAKNEEIK
+82 SKNEEIK
-95 ASINRHESE
+95 NSINKHESE
-104 LSGLQSSYNENKR
+104 LSSLQSAYNDSKR
-117 AYDNAKNTLVELKRQ
+117 KYDDAKNALNELKRQ
-132 YGDNSQEVKE
+132 YGDNSQEVKD
-142 QERILQSLEREYNS
+142 QERILKSLEGAYNS
-156 SKSAYDNAKKSI
+156 SKSAYDNVKRSI

-175 RTNTT
+175 RANTT
-180 TIKAQSKALESLKET
+180 TIKAQNKTLEDLKET
-195 LLNNSTAVK
+195 ILSNSTVVK
-204 LAQRNITRYTQ
+204 LAQRNIERYSQ
-215 AEKEAGEKAKEA
+215 AEKEAGEKARDA

-242 KKFDDA
+242 KRFDEA
-248 KKTVKGWRDSAI
+248 KKTVKSWRDSAI
-260 SSIDD
+260 SSIDG

-304 TATKDTEKTTKL
+304 TATKDTERTTKL

-445 IKGVWSTIT
+445 IKGVWSTIV

-529 KETIVSIIKVVGT
+529 KETIASIIKVVGT

-617 MPEWAKLLLLPLTL
+617 MPEWAKLLLEGVKPVIAFFGAL
-631 ILAVVKAFQLMI
+631 IEKVS
-643 EGAGKAWKWIKG
+643 KAWKWIKG

-677 IDDTKK
+677 IDDAEK
-683 EVFNSEKDTFNNKKD
+683 EVFNSEKDTFNNKKG

>member
-67 KAVLNSSQAYQDNVK
+67 KEVLNSSQAYQDNVK

-95 ASINRHESE
+95 VSINRHESE

-132 YGDNSQEVKE
+132 YDDNSQEVKE

-180 TIKAQSKALESLKET
+180 TIKTQSKALESLKET

-215 AEKEAGEKAKEA
+215 SEKEAGEKAKEA

-368 ATEALI
+368 ATDALI
-374 DMLSKQEFEGIEE
+374 DMLSKQEFEGIKE
-387 FGINKEMIVNKA
+387 FGINKEMIMAKA
-399 NEMFGKNKVFKKS
+399 NQMFGKNKVFKKS

-431 KEKFDGGSDKLSKT
+431 REKFEGGSDKLSKT
-445 IKGVWSTIT
+445 VKGVWSTIT

-482 KKLQMVA
+482 QKLQMVA

-504 AQKFTETFSK
+504 AQKFTETFNK
-514 VIDTVVEVYN
+514 IIETVIAVYN

-529 KETIVSIIKVVGT
+529 KETIASVLKVVGV
-542 VYVFAKALIFL
+542 VYMVAKAMIFL
-553 STVIS
+553 SSVIS

-563 FMTLNVLLLNPAFL
+563 FATLNVLLLNPAFL
-577 TIAGVILAVVAV
+577 TIAGIILAVVVV
-589 GFILYQCFKLI
+589 GYILYKCFKLI
-600 VGIIKIC
+600 VGVVKIC
-607 WEKIKGFGEF
+607 WDKFKEFGEY
-617 MPEWAKLLLLPLTL
+617 MPEWAKLLLLPLAP
-631 ILAVVKAFQLMI
+631 ILAIIKGFKLI
-643 EGAGKAWKWIKG
+643 IDGAGKAWKWIKG
-655 FFSEDEEKEVKINE
+655 FFSADEEKNVKINE
-669 VTEKELLS
+669 VTEQELLS
-677 IDDTKK
+677 NDD
-683 EVFNSEKDTFNNKKD
+683 VEKSVFNNKID
-698 AFNSEKDAF
+698 DFD
-707 NNKKEAFNN
+707 NKKSPF
-716 GNLSASQM
+716 
-724 LDSNINT
+724 DNINK
-731 SAQNL
+731 AEMLKNDVAKVEK
-736 SNNITTKPQTIV
+736 NNNVTDVKSQTIV
-748 KNVEPKIN
+748 KNIEPQITIN
-756 ISINGDVYGYEDFEQ
+756 VNGDVYGYNDFEE
-771 KVAGVLKNII
+771 KVAGVFKNII

>member
-1 MSSRVINTILNLKDE
+1 MSSRVINTILSLKDD
-16 MTQKLQAPLMS
+16 MSKKMQAPLMS

-32 REYENTKK
+32 QEYKNNKEELKKYENTQK
-40 ELERYEDAQTKASQM
+40 KASQE
-55 LEQAK
+55 LEEAK
-60 NKMEEVK
+60 NKLENVK
-67 KAVLNSSQAYQDNVK
+67 KSVLNNSQAYQIASKTINSLK
-82 SLDRLKAKNEEIK
+82 SRNEEIK
-95 ASINRHESE
+95 TSINKHESE
-104 LSGLQSSYNENKR
+104 LSSLQSAYNSSERK
-117 AYDNAKNTLVELKRQ
+117 YGDAKNTLNELKRQ
-132 YGDNSQEVKE
+132 YGDNSQEVKD
-142 QERILQSLEREYNS
+142 QERILKSLEGAYNS
-156 SKSAYDNAKKSI
+156 SKSAYDNAKRSI

-175 RTNTT
+175 RANTT
-180 TIKAQSKALESLKET
+180 TIKAQNKTLEDLKET
-195 LLNNSTAVK
+195 ILSNSTAVK
-204 LAQRNITRYTQ
+204 LVQRNIKRYSQ
-215 AEKEAGEKAKEA
+215 AEKEAGEKARDA

-242 KKFDDA
+242 KRFDEA
-248 KKTVKGWRDSAI
+248 KKTVKSWRDSAI
-260 SSIDD
+260 SSIDG

-304 TATKDTEKTTKL
+304 TATKDTERTTKL

-529 KETIVSIIKVVGT
+529 KETIASIIKVVGT

-617 MPEWAKLLLLPLTL
+617 MPEWAKLLLEGVKPVIAFFRAL
-631 ILAVVKAFQLMI
+631 IEKVS
-643 EGAGKAWKWIKG
+643 KAWKWIKG

-677 IDDTKK
+677 IDDAEK

-698 AFNSEKDAF
+698 AFNSEKGAF

-731 SAQNL
+731 STQNL

>member
-1 MSSRVINTILNLKDE
+1 MSSRVINTILSLKDD
-16 MTQKLQAPLMS
+16 MSKKMQAPLMS

-32 REYENTKK
+32 QEYKNNKEELKKYENTQK
-40 ELERYEDAQTKASQM
+40 KASQE
-55 LEQAK
+55 LEKAK
-60 NKMEEVK
+60 NKLENVK
-67 KAVLNSSQAYQDNVK
+67 KSVLNNSQAYQIASKTINSLK
-82 SLDRLKAKNEEIK
+82 SRNEEIK
-95 ASINRHESE
+95 TSINKHESE
-104 LSGLQSSYNENKR
+104 LSSLQSAYNSSERK
-117 AYDNAKNTLVELKRQ
+117 YGDAKNTLNELKRQ
-132 YGDNSQEVKE
+132 YGDNSQEVKD
-142 QERILQSLEREYNS
+142 QERILKSLEGAYNS
-156 SKSAYDNAKKSI
+156 SKSAYDNAKRSI

-175 RTNTT
+175 RANTT
-180 TIKAQSKALESLKET
+180 TIKAQNKTLEDLKET
-195 LLNNSTAVK
+195 ILSNSTAVK
-204 LAQRNITRYTQ
+204 LVQRNIKRYSQ
-215 AEKEAGEKAKEA
+215 AEKEAGEKARDA

-242 KKFDDA
+242 KRFDEA
-248 KKTVKGWRDSAI
+248 KKTVKSWRDSAI
-260 SSIDD
+260 SSIDG

-304 TATKDTEKTTKL
+304 TATKDTERTTKL

-529 KETIVSIIKVVGT
+529 KETIASIIKVVGT

-617 MPEWAKLLLLPLTL
+617 MPEWAKLLLEGVKPVIAFFGAL
-631 ILAVVKAFQLMI
+631 IEKVS
-643 EGAGKAWKWIKG
+643 KAWKWIKG

-677 IDDTKK
+677 IDDAEK

-698 AFNSEKDAF
+698 AFNSEKGAF

-731 SAQNL
+731 STQNL

>member
-1 MSSRVINTILNLKDE
+1 MSSRVINTILSLKDD
-16 MTQKLQAPLMS
+16 MSKKMQAPLMS

-32 REYENTKK
+32 QEYENNKEELKK
-40 ELERYEDAQTKASQM
+40 YENAQKKASQA
-55 LEQAK
+55 LENAK
-60 NKMEEVK
+60 SKYYEVEK
-67 KAVLNSSQAYQDNVK
+67 SVLSNSQAYQTASKTINSLK
-82 SLDRLKAKNEEIK
+82 SRNEEIK
-95 ASINRHESE
+95 TSINKHESE
-104 LSGLQSSYNENKR
+104 LSSLQSAYNDSKR
-117 AYDNAKNTLVELKRQ
+117 KYDDAKNTLNELKRQ
-132 YGDNSQEVKE
+132 YGDNSQEVKD
-142 QERILQSLEREYNS
+142 QERILKSLEGAYNS
-156 SKSAYDNAKKSI
+156 SKSAYDNVKRSI

-175 RTNTT
+175 RANTT
-180 TIKAQSKALESLKET
+180 TIKAQNKTLEDLKET
-195 LLNNSTAVK
+195 ILSNSTVVK
-204 LAQRNITRYTQ
+204 LAQRNIERYSQ
-215 AEKEAGEKAKEA
+215 AEKEAGEKARDA

-242 KKFDDA
+242 KRFDEA
-248 KKTVKGWRDSAI
+248 KKTVKSWRDSAI
-260 SSIDD
+260 SSIDG

-304 TATKDTEKTTKL
+304 TATKDTERTTKL

-419 DADMQVVIETIM
+419 DAEMQVVIETIM

-529 KETIVSIIKVVGT
+529 KETIASIIKVVGT

-617 MPEWAKLLLLPLTL
+617 MPEWAKLLLLPLTP

>member
-368 ATEALI
+368 ATDALI

-387 FGINKEMIVNKA
+387 FGINKEMIMAKA
-399 NEMFGKNKVFKKS
+399 NQMFGKNKVFKKS

-431 KEKFDGGSDKLSKT
+431 REKFEGGSDKLSKT
-445 IKGVWSTIT
+445 VKGVWSTIT

-482 KKLQMVA
+482 QKLQMVA

-504 AQKFTETFSK
+504 AQKFTETFNK
-514 VIDTVVEVYN
+514 IIETVIAVYN

-529 KETIVSIIKVVGT
+529 KETIASVLKVVGV
-542 VYVFAKALIFL
+542 VYMVAKAMIFL
-553 STVIS
+553 SSVIS
-558 AVKIV
+558 AVKI
-563 FMTLNVLLLNPAFL
+563 LNVLLLNPAFL
-577 TIAGVILAVVAV
+577 TIAGIILAVVVV
-589 GFILYQCFKLI
+589 GYILYKCFKLI
-600 VGIIKIC
+600 VGVVKIC
-607 WEKIKGFGEF
+607 WDKFKEF
-617 MPEWAKLLLLPLTL
+617 VEYMPEWAKLLLLPLAP
-631 ILAVVKAFQLMI
+631 ILAIIKGFKLI
-643 EGAGKAWKWIKG
+643 IDGAGKAWKWIKG
-655 FFSEDEEKEVKINE
+655 FFSADEEKNVKINE
-669 VTEKELLS
+669 VTEQELLS
-677 IDDTKK
+677 NDD
-683 EVFNSEKDTFNNKKD
+683 VEKSVFNNKID
-698 AFNSEKDAF
+698 DFD
-707 NNKKEAFNN
+707 NKKSPF
-716 GNLSASQM
+716 
-724 LDSNINT
+724 DNINK
-731 SAQNL
+731 AEMLKNDVAKVEK
-736 SNNITTKPQTIV
+736 NNNVTDVKSQTIV
-748 KNVEPKIN
+748 KNIEPQITIN
-756 ISINGDVYGYEDFEQ
+756 VNGDVYGYNDFEE
-771 KVAGVLKNII
+771 KVAGVFKNII

>member
-1 MSSRVINTILNLKDE
+1 MSSRVINTILSLKDD
-16 MTQKLQAPLMS
+16 MSKKMQAPLMS

-32 REYENTKK
+32 QEYENNKEELKK
-40 ELERYEDAQTKASQM
+40 YENTQKKASQE
-55 LEQAK
+55 LEKAK
-60 NKMEEVK
+60 NKLENVK
-67 KAVLNSSQAYQDNVK
+67 KSVLNNSQAYQIASKTINSLK
-82 SLDRLKAKNEEIK
+82 SRNEEIK
-95 ASINRHESE
+95 TSINKHESE
-104 LSGLQSSYNENKR
+104 LSSLQSAYNSSERK
-117 AYDNAKNTLVELKRQ
+117 YGDAKNTLNELKRQ
-132 YGDNSQEVKE
+132 YGDNSQEVKD
-142 QERILQSLEREYNS
+142 QERILKSLEGAYNS
-156 SKSAYDNAKKSI
+156 SKSAYDNAKRSI

-175 RTNTT
+175 RANTT
-180 TIKAQSKALESLKET
+180 TIKAQNKTLEDLKET
-195 LLNNSTAVK
+195 ILSNSTAVK
-204 LAQRNITRYTQ
+204 LVQRNIKRYSQ
-215 AEKEAGEKAKEA
+215 AEKEAGEKARDA

-242 KKFDDA
+242 KRFDDA
-248 KKTVKGWRDSAI
+248 KKTVKSWRDSAI
-260 SSIDD
+260 SSIDG

-304 TATKDTEKTTKL
+304 TATKDTERTTKL

-529 KETIVSIIKVVGT
+529 KETIASIIKVVGT

-617 MPEWAKLLLLPLTL
+617 MPEWAKLLLEGVKPVIAFFGAL
-631 ILAVVKAFQLMI
+631 IEKVS
-643 EGAGKAWKWIKG
+643 KAWKWIKG

>member
-1 MSSRVINTILNLKDE
+1 MSSRVINTILSLKDD
-16 MTQKLQAPLMS
+16 MSKKMQAPLMS

-32 REYENTKK
+32 QEYENNKEELKK
-40 ELERYEDAQTKASQM
+40 YENTQKKASQE
-55 LEQAK
+55 LEKAK
-60 NKMEEVK
+60 NKLENVK
-67 KAVLNSSQAYQDNVK
+67 KSVLNNSQAYQIASKTINSLK
-82 SLDRLKAKNEEIK
+82 SRNEEIK
-95 ASINRHESE
+95 TSINKHESE
-104 LSGLQSSYNENKR
+104 LSSLQSAYNSSERKYN
-117 AYDNAKNTLVELKRQ
+117 DAKNTLNELKRQ
-132 YGDNSQEVKE
+132 YGDNSQEVKA
-142 QERILQSLEREYNS
+142 QERILKSLEGAYNS
-156 SKSAYDNAKKSI
+156 SKSAYDNVKRSI

-175 RTNTT
+175 RANTT
-180 TIKAQSKALESLKET
+180 TIKAQNKTLEDLKET
-195 LLNNSTAVK
+195 ILSNSTVVK
-204 LAQRNITRYTQ
+204 LAQRNIERYSQ
-215 AEKEAGEKAKEA
+215 AEKEAGEKARDA

-242 KKFDDA
+242 KRFDEA
-248 KKTVKGWRDSAI
+248 KKTVKSWRDSAI
-260 SSIDD
+260 SSIDG

-304 TATKDTEKTTKL
+304 TATKDTERTTKL

-514 VIDTVVEVYN
+514 VIGTVVEVYN

-529 KETIVSIIKVVGT
+529 RETIASIIKVVGT

-617 MPEWAKLLLLPLTL
+617 MPEWAKLLLEGVKPVIAFFGAL
-631 ILAVVKAFQLMI
+631 IEKVS
-643 EGAGKAWKWIKG
+643 KAWKWIKG
-655 FFSEDEEKEVKINE
+655 FFSQDEEKEVKINE

-683 EVFNSEKDTFNNKKD
+683 EVFNSEKDTFNNK
-698 AFNSEKDAF
+698 KDAF